1 MAPFLISACGSL
13 LLAWMSNRIIQI
25 LFKVMIL
32 KVMFLVVLPEFL
44 YTASVLIAELTGRGK
59 YFVAYKREGGNLHE
73 VIDMEKGEKVVV
85 ESPDVAS
92 NVEDP
97 GKGLWLRDPP
107 SLTVAPFS
115 APISISV
122 N

>member
-1 MAPFLISACGSL
+1 MVPFLISACGSL
-13 LLAWMSNRIIQI
+13 LLAWVARIIKYTVGVT
-25 LFKVMIL
+25 L
-32 KVMFLVVLPEFL
+32 LVVIPEL
-44 YTASVLIAELTGRGK
+44 AYTAAVLIAELRGKGK
-59 YFVAYKREGGNLHE
+59 YFMVYQREGGNLHE
-73 VIDMEKGEKVVV
+73 VIDMEKGEKVIV
-85 ESPDVAS
+85 ESPDGGN

-107 SLTVAPFS
+107 SLSVAPFS